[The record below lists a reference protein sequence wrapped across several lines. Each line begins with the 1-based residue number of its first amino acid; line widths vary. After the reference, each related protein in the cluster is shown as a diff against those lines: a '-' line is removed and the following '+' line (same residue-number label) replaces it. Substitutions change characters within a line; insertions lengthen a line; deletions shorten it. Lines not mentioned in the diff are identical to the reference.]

1 MYSMTGFGQAE
12 RAFET
17 MEVSVEVRTLNGRY
31 LDMKLRLPHGARFLE
46 ARMRQVVRE
55 KLGRGRVDLSLE
67 INWKSQARYRIDEGL
82 VKNYLAMVD
91 QLRSLGVG
99 GELDVAGCLRLS
111 GTLVANQPGAEIH
124 DCSDDLLAVA
134 GEALDRVVEA
144 RQAEGARLLED
155 LTARIRSLERTVK
168 EIGGHAAEV
177 FDQARAKLTKRLE
190 EMNLSFAADQGR
202 LAEEI
207 AYYAARAEISEEITR
222 MRSHLVRFS
231 HQLQDPGSEPRG
243 KSLDFLCQEMHREVT
258 TILAKSSLPHVSSLA
273 LEAKGEIEKIREQ
286 VQNVE

>member
-12 RAFET
+12 RALKA
-17 MEVSVEVRTLNGRY
+17 MDVSVEVRTLNGRY

-46 ARMRQVVRE
+46 ARLRQVVRE

-67 INWKSQARYRIDEGL
+67 ISWKSQARYRIDDDL
-82 VKNYLAMVD
+82 VKNYLAMVER
-91 QLRSLGVG
+91 LRSLGVG
-99 GELDVAGCLRLS
+99 GELDAATCLRLA
-111 GTLVANQPGAEIH
+111 GTLVANQPGAEIQH
-124 DCSDDLLAVA
+124 CSEDLLAVA
-134 GEALDRVVEA
+134 GQALDRVVEA
-144 RQAEGARLLED
+144 RQAEGARLFED
-155 LTARIRSLERTVK
+155 LTARVRSLERTVK
-168 EIGGHAAEV
+168 AIGGHAPEV
-177 FDQARAKLTKRLE
+177 FEQARAKLTKRLE
-190 EMNLSFAADQGR
+190 GMNLSFAPDQGR

-231 HQLQDPGSEPRG
+231 DQLQEPGSEPRG
-243 KSLDFLCQEMHREVT
+243 KNLDFLCQEMHREVT

>member
-12 RAFET
+12 RTLET

-67 INWKSQARYRIDEGL
+67 ITWKSQARYRIDDDM
-82 VKNYLAMVD
+82 VKNYLAMVER
-91 QLRSLGVG
+91 LRSLGVG
-99 GELDVAGCLRLS
+99 GELDAADCLRLS
-111 GTLVANQPGAEIH
+111 GTLVANQPGAEIQQ
-124 DCSDDLLAVA
+124 CADDLLAVA

-155 LTARIRSLERTVK
+155 LTARIQSLERTVK

-177 FDQARAKLTKRLE
+177 FDLARAKLTKRLE
-190 EMNLSFAADQGR
+190 EMNLSFSPDQGR

-222 MRSHLVRFS
+222 LRSHLGRFS
-231 HQLQDPGSEPRG
+231 HQLREPGSEPRG
-243 KSLDFLCQEMHREVT
+243 KNLDFLCQEMHREVT

-273 LEAKGEIEKIREQ
+273 LEAKGEVEKVREQ

>member
-31 LDMKLRLPHGARFLE
+31 LDMKLRLPRGARFLE
-46 ARMRQVVRE
+46 ARLRQVIRE

-67 INWKSQARYRIDEGL
+67 ITWKSRSRYRIDDEV
-82 VKNYLAMVD
+82 VKNYLTIVEH
-91 QLRSLGVG
+91 LRSLGVG
-99 GELDVAGCLRLS
+99 GELDAATCLQLS
-111 GTLVANQPGAEIH
+111 GTLVANQPANEIRPF
-124 DCSDDLLAVA
+124 SDDLLAVA

-144 RQAEGARLLED
+144 RQAEGARLFED
-155 LTARIRSLERTVK
+155 MMARIRSLERTV
-168 EIGGHAAEV
+168 EDIGGHAPEV
-177 FDQARAKLTKRLE
+177 FEQARAKLTKRLE
-190 EMNLSFAADQGR
+190 EMNLSFAPDQGR

-222 MRSHLVRFS
+222 MRSHVVRFS
-231 HQLQDPGSEPRG
+231 DQLQEPGSEPRG
-243 KSLDFLCQEMHREVT
+243 KNLDFLCQEMHREVT